1 MAGIWTVVGVSKGH
15 LAAKEQFL
23 VNPSEDVDKENV
35 ASNIIMTD
43 DELEQYVQ
51 EEKNHH
57 INHKIHNKKEA
68 AKEMNHFYEVLD
80 RCSKE
85 EKIIDQIAKCSQT
98 VWSSLY
104 PDPKSQILG
113 VEPQTGK
120 LI

>member
-1 MAGIWTVVGVSKGH
+1 M
-15 LAAKEQFL
+15 AKEKFL
-23 VNPSEDVDKENV
+23 VNPSEDVDQDSIE
-35 ASNIIMTD
+35 SNIIITD
-43 DELEQYVQ
+43 SELEQYVK

-57 INHKIHNKKEA
+57 INDKIHNHKEA
-68 AKEMNHFYEVLD
+68 AKHVSNFYEILD

-85 EKIIDQIAKCSQT
+85 EIIDRISKCSET

-113 VEPQTGK
+113 VDSQTGK